1 MEGGGQGKT
10 AGPSTPQLQHRAAF
24 VLSLCVCF
32 HWGKKVLL
40 LLQNV
45 EGVGLAQF
53 LTCGS

>member
-10 AGPSTPQLQHRAAF
+10 VGPSTPQLQHRAAF